1 MTTPNIADLLT
12 KVKERQA
19 RLGDGRDARSDNE
32 RAEWFATYRTHADT
46 ISGLMNAPDDL
57 KYTATHQWVRLE
69 ADGTATVG
77 ITDHAQEQLGD
88 VVFVQHP
95 DVGRTVK
102 RGENC
107 AVVESVKAA
116 SDIPAPLSG
125 EIVEVNAAAA
135 VAAARASGW
144 AGEAWL
150 IHFNHTNALLDGGE
164 AAAAW
169 VEARGVGLGRE
180 GQAWAL

>member
-1 MTTPNIADLLT
+1 MNLPQGLKFTT
-12 KVKERQA
+12 
-19 RLGDGRDARSDNE
+19 
-32 RAEWFATYRTHADT
+32 
-46 ISGLMNAPDDL
+46 
-57 KYTATHQWVRLE
+57 THQWVSLE
-69 ADGTATVG
+69 GDGTVAVG

-125 EIVEVNAAAA
+125 EIVEINAAAA
-135 VAAARASGW
+135 DAPEKLNQDPYG
-144 AGEAWL
+144 AWL
-150 IHFNHTNALLDGGE
+150 FRVRPVNPSELGELLDAVAYSRTVTGD
-164 AAAAW
+164 
-169 VEARGVGLGRE
+169 
-180 GQAWAL
+180 Q